1 MVLARFFYISTVKL
15 EMKMLVADTKTKLT
29 WLLFYAESDAIEVEN
44 EYGREGVAFLKLKL
58 QLN

>member
-1 MVLARFFYISTVKL
+1 MAVFFN
-15 EMKMLVADTKTKLT
+15 
-29 WLLFYAESDAIEVEN
+29 AESDAIEVEN

>member
-1 MVLARFFYISTVKL
+1 
-15 EMKMLVADTKTKLT
+15 MKMLVADTKTKLT

-44 EYGREGVAFLKLKL
+44 EYGREGVAFFKLKL